1 MCKCGKGYDVQS
13 ITGYDFQSIAGY
25 DFYSSADTIFRAG
38 RVCISTHYTS
48 SLSIADTIFRAGQGM
63 IFGIVAR

>member
-13 ITGYDFQSIAGY
+13 IAGYDFQGITGY
-25 DFYSSADTIFRAG
+25 DFYSS
-38 RVCISTHYTS
+38 
-48 SLSIADTIFRAGQGM
+48 ADTIFRAGQGM

>member
-13 ITGYDFQSIAGY
+13 TAGYDFQSIAGY
-25 DFYSSADTIFRAG
+25 DFY
-38 RVCISTHYTS
+38 
-48 SLSIADTIFRAGQGM
+48 SIADTIFRAGQGM

>member
-13 ITGYDFQSIAGY
+13 IAGYDFPGITGYDFY
-25 DFYSSADTIFRAG
+25 
-38 RVCISTHYTS
+38 
-48 SLSIADTIFRAGQGM
+48 SIADTIFRAGQSM